1 MRTVSIMENGNL
13 ALTTH
18 SDRILANIRD
28 FAGMAEFALKQKPL
42 IRGDFSAI
50 SNVVIS
56 GVGGS
61 GIAGD
66 IARDAFE
73 DMIDKPVVV
82 NRKPTIPAFADE
94 RTLFVPIS
102 YSGDTVET
110 VAALEEAL
118 RRGCK
123 IFGITSRGAVERILK
138 EHGLP
143 YAGVKKGYRSREA
156 LPLLLFALVDLF
168 GRLGWI
174 ERDFDVGELK
184 SKRDTIEGVGR
195 ELAGT
200 LYGKTAIICTAHSSV
215 GRRFKSDLNENAK
228 IIAKYE
234 VATEFCHNELNAWL
248 DHDPKMHVVLLRD
261 RDEAYETA
269 QIIDASKRI
278 SKIPF
283 TEICA
288 EGSSKLSRML
298 YHVWLGEFTS
308 YYLAVKMGVDLCPL
322 PATERLKEEL
332 LRGPRRL
339 REGTIDGQSSSV
351 SHEEPASRIWRG

>member
-1 MRTVSIMENGNL
+1 MVINL
-13 ALTTH
+13 ALTTD
-18 SDRILANIRD
+18 SDSILANIRD
-28 FAGMAEFALKQKPL
+28 FASMAEFALKQKPL
-42 IRGDFSAI
+42 IRGDFSGI

-66 IARDAFE
+66 IVRDDF
-73 DMIDKPVVV
+73 DNTIDKPVVV

-110 VAALEEAL
+110 IAALEEAL
-118 RRGCK
+118 RRRCK
-123 IFGITSRGAVERILK
+123 IFGITSGGAVERILR

-156 LPLLLFALVDLF
+156 LPLLLFALVNLF
-168 GRLGWI
+168 GRLGWN
-174 ERDFDVGELK
+174 EGGFDVGELK
-184 SKRDTIEGVGR
+184 SRRDVIEGIGR

-200 LYGKTAIICTAHSSV
+200 LYGKTAIICTPHPSV

-228 IIAKYE
+228 VIAKYE

-248 DHDPKMHVVLLRD
+248 DYDPKMHVILLRD
-261 RDEAYETA
+261 RSETDEVARM
-269 QIIDASKRI
+269 IDASKRV

-288 EGSSKLSRML
+288 DGSSKLSRIL
-298 YHVWLGEFTS
+298 YHIWLGEFTS
-308 YYLAVKMGVDLCPL
+308 YYLAVKMGVDPCPL

-332 LRGPRRL
+332 LRGPRKF
-339 REGTIDGQSSSV
+339 REGAFVGQPSSAG
-351 SHEEPASRIWRG
+351 HEEPAARIGRP